1 MINKDVII
9 VGGGPAGGSCALQLK
24 EKSNFDILILDKEIF
39 PRVKLCAGWITPKVY
54 SILNMQD
61 YPYGILKFNKI
72 FVSYYTQSNREIRTS
87 FKTTQ
92 YSIRRYEFDYWI
104 LQKADVEVKQHEVRN
119 IQKEGE
125 YYVIDNLFRTKYLV
139 GAGGTYCPVFKT
151 FFKEINPKSREY
163 QIGAL
168 EIEFPYEYK
177 DPNCYLWFC
186 ENGLQG
192 YSWYVP
198 KANGYLNIGLGSF
211 THSLK
216 DKNLH
221 WHFDFFIEK
230 LKNLKLVENFHLP
243 PKGHTYYLRDNVKIA
258 TKGKACII
266 GDSLGLATKD
276 LGEGIGPAIESG
288 ISAANWILYQHPLQ
302 LQHIAQFSI
311 YEFGWKGKFMYYVFK
326 ILHLLNVF

>member
-1 MINKDVII
+1 MNNKDVII
-9 VGGGPAGGSCALQLK
+9 IGGGPAGSSCALQLK
-24 EKSNFDILILDKEIF
+24 EKSNLDVLILDKEKF

-54 SILNMQD
+54 SLLNMQE
-61 YPYGILKFNKI
+61 YSYGILKFDKI
-72 FVSYYTQSNREIRTS
+72 LVSYYTKTNQEFKFF

-104 LQKADVEVKQHEVRN
+104 LQKSGVEYRQHEVKQ
-119 IQKEGE
+119 IQKQGK
-125 YYVIDNLFRTKYLV
+125 YYIIDNQYQTKYLV
-139 GAGGTYCPVFKT
+139 GAGGTYCPVYRT
-151 FFKEINPKSREY
+151 FFKELNPKSKEY

-168 EIEFPYEYK
+168 EIEFPYDYQ

-198 KANGYLNIGLGSF
+198 KANGYLNIGLGAF

-221 WHFDFFIEK
+221 WHFDYFIEK
-230 LKNLKLVENFHLP
+230 LKKLKLIHNFHLQ
-243 PKGHTYYLRDNVKIA
+243 PKGHTYYLRDNIKTI
-258 TKGKACII
+258 TNDHACII

-276 LGEGIGPAIESG
+276 MGEGIGPAIESG
-288 ISAANWILYQHPLQ
+288 ISASNWILYQQPITIH
-302 LQHIAQFSI
+302 HISQYSI
-311 YEFGWKGKFMYYVFK
+311 QEFGWKGKLLYSLFRL
-326 ILHLLNVF
+326 LHKFQFV